1 MLAVKNFDKF
11 QHYKDRSPVWIKLYR
26 SLLRDYEFA
35 RLPDAARGQLLLIW
49 LLASET
55 GNELPNDAAWIGRQI
70 NASDPV
76 DIDLLIRTG
85 FLVDTEKDASKSDS
99 TVDETTLANPLAQ
112 RERREREEKEREEEV
127 GAIAQPPPK
136 AKPAKPKPD
145 AQPVHVAIQTC
156 REVAK
161 QYPPKELWDKL
172 ITTLGDTPNA
182 VLLAECRTE
191 WVERGYN
198 RASWKWATEWYVTG
212 APPRVAHSLPKP
224 PGNAH
229 VGKHAP
235 APQPFVP
242 TAEDNEFMSTY
253 IETLIAEEDLI
264 HLGNEYDAIVK
275 RGGAK
280 AEWEILCAS
289 WYELH
294 KDKPATREQVEQ
306 IYAGRDALANR

>member
-35 RLPDAARGQLLLIW
+35 SLPDAARGQLLLIW

-70 NASDPV
+70 NATEPV
-76 DIDLLIRTG
+76 NIELLISSG
-85 FLVDTEKDASKSDS
+85 FLIDTEKCASKSDS
-99 TVDETTLANPLAQ
+99 TVAEPTLANLLAQ
-112 RERREREEKEREEEV
+112 NREREEREESREEV
-127 GAIAQPPPK
+127 GAVAQPPPK
-136 AKPAKPKPD
+136 PKPVKPKPE
-145 AQPVHVAIQTC
+145 AKPVHVAIQTC

-161 QYPPKELWDKL
+161 QYPPKELWDKV
-172 ITTLGDTPNA
+172 IETLGDTPN
-182 VLLAECRTE
+182 VLLLAECRRE

-212 APPRVAHSLPKP
+212 VPPRVAHSPPKP

-229 VGKHAP
+229 VGKHTP

-264 HLGNEYDAIVK
+264 HMGNEYDNIIK
-275 RGGAK
+275 RGGAQL
-280 AEWEILCAS
+280 EWEIRVVT

-294 KDKPATREQVEQ
+294 KDEPATPEQVAQ